1 MTALALWPLRFE
13 FYYSILSYSSCNCF
27 EGAKQETIVYYKILV
42 HSGNYNLMRSN
53 LANCSINIISLIFLD
68 LINNCL
74 KKNIVFIMNADKD
87 ERPKSR
93 SHDFHIFHALIILS
107 LTMLFLPVSGNSKQ
121 NIPRLKLTYKGNIQ
135 LFI

>member
-1 MTALALWPLRFE
+1 
-13 FYYSILSYSSCNCF
+13 
-27 EGAKQETIVYYKILV
+27 
-42 HSGNYNLMRSN
+42 MRSN